1 MKTNIIKIVII
12 SFAGSLCL
20 LAKLPAQQEKADEIL
35 NKFFEQAES
44 MHSTEFIMKMNERK
58 QGEMHQ
64 KKALFKII
72 HQPFHFYYYQY
83 YPKKGMEV
91 LYVDGWNNNK
101 AMINTN
107 TFPWVNVNL
116 APQSTMMRQDHHH
129 AITNAGFK
137 YLAGVIEKFIYHH
150 GTSNVSV
157 KYHGQKNFNGKQC
170 YAISI
175 ENNSYHYS
183 EYKVQPGGNIIDIAM
198 KKYLSDYMIVDK
210 NKNVDD
216 FYDVKEGDIIKIPS
230 SYAKKMVMY
239 LYPKTYLPGF
249 LKVWDDEGLYEEFN
263 FLDIQINPSFD
274 KDEFSE
280 DHHEYDF

>member
-1 MKTNIIKIVII
+1 MSI
-12 SFAGSLCL
+12 AGSLFL
-20 LAKLPAQQEKADEIL
+20 LTKLPAQQEKANEIL

-44 MHSTEFIMKMNERK
+44 MRSTEFIMKMNERK
-58 QGEMHQ
+58 QGKMHQ

-83 YPKKGMEV
+83 YPQEGMEV

-137 YLAGVIEKFIYHH
+137 YLAGVIEKFVHNH
-150 GTSNVSV
+150 GKSNVSV
-157 KYHGQKNFNGKQC
+157 KYLGQKSFNGKQC

-175 ENNSYHYS
+175 VNHSFHYMK
-183 EYKVQPGGNIIDIAM
+183 YKVQTGENIIDIASE
-198 KKYLSDYMIVDK
+198 KYLSDYMIVDK
-210 NKNVDD
+210 NKNADD
-216 FYDVKEGDIIKIPS
+216 FYDVEEGDIIKIPS
-230 SYAKKMVMY
+230 SYAEKMIMY
-239 LYPKTYLPGF
+239 LYPKTYLPAY
-249 LKVWDDEGLYEEFN
+249 LKVWDDEGLYEEFS
-263 FLDIQINPSFD
+263 FLDIKINPFFD

-280 DHHEYDF
+280 DYQGYNF